1 MVVPEV
7 GQNWG
12 SGSGPE
18 GTSDA
23 VGKETGLAFLRVC
36 VLDLQ
41 RRGSQTVFGKV
52 FHGFLDGGQPNP
64 LPFNSL
70 SDTWPCGQGEGLI
83 REHVRNLWR

>member
-1 MVVPEV
+1 MVVPKV
-7 GQNWG
+7 GQDWG

-52 FHGFLDGGQPNP
+52 FNGFLD
-64 LPFNSL
+64 
-70 SDTWPCGQGEGLI
+70 
-83 REHVRNLWR
+83 

>member
-7 GQNWG
+7 GQDWG

-52 FHGFLDGGQPNP
+52 FNGFLD
-64 LPFNSL
+64 
-70 SDTWPCGQGEGLI
+70 
-83 REHVRNLWR
+83 